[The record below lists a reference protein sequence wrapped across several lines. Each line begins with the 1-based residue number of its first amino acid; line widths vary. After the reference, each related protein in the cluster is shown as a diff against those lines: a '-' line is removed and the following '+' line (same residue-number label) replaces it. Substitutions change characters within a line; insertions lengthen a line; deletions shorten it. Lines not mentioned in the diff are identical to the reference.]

1 VGPTRPHLVS
11 ASLLH
16 VFFKKFLCKKILQKN
31 IFELYYAT
39 TCYPLN
45 HFTMATDRLSELEQE
60 LMDLEYQQEQEHF
73 ERIKDE
79 PGLQEFSLAAPAAKV
94 GILSQALKTG
104 ASKLLAPLQNLFS
117 RINPTA
123 AAAPISTGSETLAGL
138 PSIMARGS
146 GKGFE
151 RFGKRRGATTSRVN
165 QNLDELISDFF
176 AQSKGG
182 TDLSNVSPYTIELIQ
197 ANMPAIRAA
206 AARQKQNPK
215 AGLNRVIQL
224 MEELE

>member
-1 VGPTRPHLVS
+1 
-11 ASLLH
+11 
-16 VFFKKFLCKKILQKN
+16 
-31 IFELYYAT
+31 
-39 TCYPLN
+39 
-45 HFTMATDRLSELEQE
+45 MATDRVTELEQE
-60 LMDLEYQQEQEHF
+60 LMDLEYQQEMEHF

-104 ASKLLAPLQNLFS
+104 ASKLLAPLQDLL
-117 RINPTA
+117 P
-123 AAAPISTGSETLAGL
+123 TGSGALAGL

-146 GKGFE
+146 GEGFE
-151 RFGKRRGATTSRVN
+151 KFGKRRGATTSRVN

-176 AQSKGG
+176 AETRGG
-182 TDLSNVSPYTIELIQ
+182 TRMDLASPYTLELIQ
-197 ANMPAIRAA
+197 ANLPAIRAA

-215 AGLNRVIQL
+215 GGLNRVIQL